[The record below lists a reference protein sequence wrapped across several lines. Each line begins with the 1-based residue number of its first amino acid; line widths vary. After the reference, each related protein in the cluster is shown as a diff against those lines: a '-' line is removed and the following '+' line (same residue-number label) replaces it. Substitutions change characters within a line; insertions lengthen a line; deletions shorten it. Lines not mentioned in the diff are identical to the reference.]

1 MAEAITKLREEKNTS
16 TAARVSVLENQVVN
30 ISHSIEKLE
39 MRVEDQYKT
48 LHSRIS
54 DLRDDV
60 RGDIDQKNEKLIQKI
75 DEHSVSSSL
84 KLDHIENKISAIEK
98 WRWMIMGAA
107 IVIGYVLAHIK
118 LENLF

>member
-1 MAEAITKLREEKNTS
+1 MSENVTKIRDDKSLT
-16 TAARVSVLENQVVN
+16 TASRVSVLEHQVVN

-39 MRVEDQYKT
+39 MKVEDQYKT

-54 DLRDDV
+54 ELRDDV
-60 RGDIDQKNEKLIQKI
+60 RSDIDNKHEKVIAKI
-75 DEHSVSSSL
+75 ENHNISSNN
-84 KLDHIENKISAIEK
+84 KLDVIEDKITAIEK

-107 IVIGYVLAHIK
+107 LVVGYVLAHIK

>member
-1 MAEAITKLREEKNTS
+1 MVDTVTKLREEKNPS

-54 DLRDDV
+54 ELRDDV
-60 RGDIDQKNEKLIQKI
+60 RGDIDSKHEKVISKI
-75 DEHSVSSSL
+75 DNHNISSNN
-84 KLDHIENKISAIEK
+84 KLDIIEEKISAIEK

-107 IVIGYVLAHIK
+107 LVVGYILAHIK
-118 LENLF
+118 IENLF